1 MKRQITIN
9 NRVVARKDIPCLS
22 LSEFRA
28 EMVKAYRQ
36 GLRVVSFF
44 GLPTGGPG
52 RPLGER
58 NAGAVLLYAVLADD
72 DSSTLAITSTLF
84 KERQGYPSITV
95 DCPPFHIFEREFY
108 EEFGILP
115 ENHPWLKPVRYDFRR
130 SDLSQTMANYPFFS
144 MIGDEI
150 HEVAVGPVHAG
161 IIEPGHFR
169 FMCHGERVHHLE
181 IQLGYQHR
189 GVEALFE
196 QSGADGTTKQN
207 PFRIHLAESIAGD
220 TVIAHAS
227 ACAQAAESL
236 CNIEISRRAAAIRA
250 IALELERI
258 AVHIGD
264 LGAIAND
271 IAYLTGNAVFG
282 AIRTL
287 VINTSL
293 AICGSRFGRGLIR
306 VGGVRFDIPG
316 PLQVKMK
323 ETLEKVRQDVL
334 LMGETMFSSPNV
346 LARLEKTGIIDK
358 DKARETGM
366 VGMAARASG
375 IPLDIRA
382 DHPFGIYKSVPIH
395 KFTMES
401 GDVFARAYIRYIEIQ
416 KSIDFIMELLENLPE
431 GEIMQTLKDSPA
443 LSPSGD
449 RFVVSLTEG
458 WRGEIAHIIIT
469 DAEGHIE
476 RYKIKDPSFNNW
488 FGLAQAVREN
498 GVSDFPL
505 VNKSFNLSY
514 CGNDL

>member
-1 MKRQITIN
+1 MNRQITIN
-9 NRVVARKDIPCLS
+9 NRAVARKDIPCLS
-22 LSEFRA
+22 LSDFRT
-28 EMVKAYRQ
+28 EMVNAYQQ

-44 GLPTGGPG
+44 GLPTSGSG
-52 RPLGER
+52 RPSGEK

-72 DSSTLAITSTLF
+72 DSSMLSITSTLF
-84 KERQGYPSITV
+84 KEKQGYPSIAV

-108 EEFGILP
+108 EEFGVRP

-130 SDLSQTMANYPFFS
+130 SDLSQTMANYPFFT
-144 MIGDEI
+144 MAGDEI

-189 GVEALFE
+189 GVESLFE
-196 QSGADGTTKQN
+196 QRGTAKQN
-207 PFRIHLAESIAGD
+207 PFPIHLAESIVGD

-236 CNIEISRRAAAIRA
+236 CNIEISRRAVAIRA

-271 IAYLTGNAVFG
+271 IAYLTGNAIFG

-287 VINTSL
+287 VINTTL

-316 PLQVKMK
+316 PLQARMK
-323 ETLEKVRQDVL
+323 ETLEKVRHDIL

-358 DKARETGM
+358 NKARETGM

-401 GDVFARAYIRYIEIQ
+401 GDVFARTYIRYIEIQ
-416 KSIDFIMELLENLPE
+416 KSIDFIMELLDNLPE
-431 GEIMQTLKDSPA
+431 GELMQTAKDAPA
-443 LSPSGD
+443 PTPSGD
-449 RFVVSLTEG
+449 SFVVSLTEG
-458 WRGEIAHIIIT
+458 WRGEIAHVIIT
-469 DAEGHIE
+469 GAEGHIE
-476 RYKIKDPSFNNW
+476 WYKIKDPSFNNW

>member
-1 MKRQITIN
+1 MNRQITIN
-9 NRVVARKDIPCLS
+9 NRAVARKDIPCLS
-22 LSEFRA
+22 LTEFRA
-28 EMVKAYRQ
+28 EMVKAYQQ

-44 GLPTGGPG
+44 GLPTGEPG
-52 RPLGER
+52 GER
-58 NAGAVLLYAVLADD
+58 NTGGVLLYAVLADD
-72 DSSTLAITSTLF
+72 DSSTLALTSTLF
-84 KERQGYPSITV
+84 KEKQGYPSITV

-108 EEFGILP
+108 EEFGIRP
-115 ENHPWLKPVRYDFRR
+115 GNHPWLKPVRYDFRR
-130 SDLSQTMANYPFFS
+130 SDLSQTMANYPFFT
-144 MIGDEI
+144 MAGDEI

-189 GVEALFE
+189 GVESLFE
-196 QSGADGTTKQN
+196 QRGTGGTAKQN
-207 PFRIHLAESIAGD
+207 PFPIHLAESIAGD

-236 CNIEISRRAAAIRA
+236 CNIEISRRAVAIRA

-287 VINTSL
+287 VINTTL

-316 PLQVKMK
+316 PLQAKMK
-323 ETLEKVRQDVL
+323 ETLEKVSHDVL

-346 LARLEKTGIIDK
+346 LARLEKTGIIDI

-401 GDVFARAYIRYIEIQ
+401 GDVFARTYIRYIEIR
-416 KSIDFIMELLENLPE
+416 KSIDFIMELLDNLPE
-431 GEIMQTLKDSPA
+431 GELMQPAKDSPMPS
-443 LSPSGD
+443 LSPCGD
-449 RFVVSLTEG
+449 SFVVSLTEG
-458 WRGEIAHIIIT
+458 WRGEIAHVIIT